1 LVVVKTVTVLF
12 VMGRPLFREDRNQ
25 VSLNPIFK
33 YWFDLFS
40 VLPVTNNAVESD
52 LSPLIG

>member
-1 LVVVKTVTVLF
+1 
-12 VMGRPLFREDRNQ
+12 MGRPLFREDRNQ